1 MTLLSTQKVYK
12 TVAKVQIINLAGFW
26 FLNKTF

>member
-1 MTLLSTQKVYK
+1 MKLLNTQKVYK